1 MDLQAMNVDGVVV
14 VAVSGRLDSTTAPDL
29 ARGLE
34 GPLAGS
40 APKLVLDLSST
51 EYVSSAGLRVFLKT
65 AKAVEGAGGRFALCG
80 VNDRVREILDISG
93 FLAILTVCSTREAA
107 LINVAA

>member
-1 MDLQAMNVDGVVV
+1 MDLQAMNVGGVAI
-14 VAVSGRLDSTTAPDL
+14 VAVNGRVDSTTAPDL

-34 GPLAGS
+34 GPVGGAS
-40 APKLVLDLSST
+40 PRLVLDLSNT

-65 AKAVEGAGGRFALCG
+65 AKSIEDAGGKFALCG

-93 FLAILTVCSTREAA
+93 FLSILTVCASREEAVTG
-107 LINVAA
+107 VAA